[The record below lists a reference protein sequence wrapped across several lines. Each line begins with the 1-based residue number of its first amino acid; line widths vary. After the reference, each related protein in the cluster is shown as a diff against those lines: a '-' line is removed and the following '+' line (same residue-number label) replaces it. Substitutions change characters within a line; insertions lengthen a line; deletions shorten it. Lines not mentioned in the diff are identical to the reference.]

1 MRPLDY
7 DAWVA
12 VRSIGEA
19 ATRTRS
25 VASAQLIAYLK
36 SPDFDL
42 AAFKGRKL
50 TYRPWDGQ
58 LRQPILVATAKLP
71 VTVSPQQGFL
81 HQFTELDTLGID
93 RPETNCRGYAP

>member
-7 DAWVA
+7 DIWVA

-19 ATRTRS
+19 ASR
-25 VASAQLIAYLK
+25 AKSAAPKDLIAYLK
-36 SPDFDL
+36 SADFDL

-71 VTVSPQQGFL
+71 VTVSPQPGFL
-81 HQFTELDTLGID
+81 HQFSELDTLGID
-93 RPETNCRGYAP
+93 KPETECRAFSL